1 MADGCVVAR
10 DFQNL
15 LLNLLFLAASP
26 VSGTPRLIL
35 CGSKFFDR

>member
-15 LLNLLFLAASP
+15 LLNLLFLADSP
-26 VSGTPRLIL
+26 VLGNSALDTLW
-35 CGSKFFDR
+35 